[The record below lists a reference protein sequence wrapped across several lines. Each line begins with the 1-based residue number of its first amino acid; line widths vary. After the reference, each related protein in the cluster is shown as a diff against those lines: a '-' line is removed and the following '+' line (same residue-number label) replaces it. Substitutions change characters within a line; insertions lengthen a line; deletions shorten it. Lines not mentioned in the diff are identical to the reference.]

1 MLGLASDP
9 SQPRR
14 KPGAELSVID
24 GEAVACGEDG
34 VASFDRIRY
43 RIRARV
49 QDGARGDRVERA
61 MSLRT
66 RFKSNEKLQAET
78 LDILTELIR
87 RDLLTTSVSISD
99 PDCVLSCNILDAY
112 PTGSRSATMRE
123 VLNSY
128 MTGVLPKRKGGP
140 GITLTIDRRF
150 RLLPKE
156 KADISSRL
164 AGLTRP

>member
-1 MLGLASDP
+1 
-9 SQPRR
+9 
-14 KPGAELSVID
+14 
-24 GEAVACGEDG
+24 
-34 VASFDRIRY
+34 
-43 RIRARV
+43 
-49 QDGARGDRVERA
+49 

-140 GITLTIDRRF
+140 GITLTIDQRF